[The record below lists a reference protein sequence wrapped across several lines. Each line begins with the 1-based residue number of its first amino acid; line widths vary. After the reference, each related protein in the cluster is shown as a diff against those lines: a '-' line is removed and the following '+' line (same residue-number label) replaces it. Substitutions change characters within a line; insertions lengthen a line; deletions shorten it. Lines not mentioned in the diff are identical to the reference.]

1 MPKKKSPYELDFEEY
16 IRNSEPAKKEKTYA
30 WATAIGLQQVDG
42 LTPSKYLFE
51 TAKRNIDGE
60 ISVAEAT
67 SIIDSY
73 YESKVNRSSGDDGRT
88 EEADKVSSRIAQILS
103 EKSFNFS
110 PSYLI
115 ALHGRLFDGIFKFAG
130 KIRDYDI
137 SKKEWVLD
145 GDSVMYGAAFELKA
159 ALDYD
164 FEQERHFSYKNLTLE
179 EIVKHITFF
188 VSRLWQIHAFGEGN
202 TRTTAVF
209 TIKYLRSLGFDAD
222 NELFAENS
230 WYFRNAL
237 VRANYNN
244 LQKGIHENS
253 EFLEKFFRNLLLKEH
268 NELKNRFLHIRAKD
282 FLEIKEKNVTV
293 NYGKVTAK
301 NKNITQNVTENDKNI
316 TVKDETVTRNTKKAT
331 VNNKNITRNV
341 TVNNKNVTQKDKNV
355 TVNHGKITVND
366 KNVTLNITVKLT
378 QTQKKILNMIKE
390 NSCITQNEIASKLN
404 IARETVNRN
413 MKKLQQEKIIQRLGA
428 DKNGSWKILQ

>member
-1 MPKKKSPYELDFEEY
+1 MAKKKSPYELDFEEY

-30 WATAIGLQQVDG
+30 WTTAIGLQQVDG

-73 YESKVNRSSGDDGRT
+73 YESKTDRSENDNERI

-115 ALHGRLFDGIFKFAG
+115 ALHGRLFAGIFKFAG

-179 EIVKHITFF
+179 ETVKHITFF

-209 TIKYLRSLGFDAD
+209 TIKYLRSLGFNAD

-244 LQKGIHENS
+244 LQKGIHENP
-253 EFLEKFFRNLLLKEH
+253 EFLEKFFRNLLLGEH

-282 FLEIKEKNVTV
+282 FLEIKENDKNVTA
-293 NYGKVTAK
+293 NYGKVTA
-301 NKNITQNVTENDKNI
+301 NNEND
-316 TVKDETVTRNTKKAT
+316 
-331 VNNKNITRNV
+331 TRNV
-341 TVNNKNVTQKDKNV
+341 KKVS
-355 TVNHGKITVND
+355 VND
-366 KNVTLNITVKLT
+366 KNVTRNVTVKRENISVNNKNITVKLT
-378 QTQKKILNMIKE
+378 QTQKDILNLIKE
-390 NSCITQNEIASKLN
+390 NPCITQNEIASKLN

-428 DKNGSWKILQ
+428 DKNGSWKILR

>member
-1 MPKKKSPYELDFEEY
+1 MAKKKSPYELDFEEY

-30 WATAIGLQQVDG
+30 WTTAIGLQQVDG

-73 YESKVNRSSGDDGRT
+73 YESKTDRSENDNERT

-115 ALHGRLFDGIFKFAG
+115 ALHGRLFARIFKFAG

-137 SKKEWVLD
+137 TKKEWVLD

-179 EIVKHITFF
+179 ETVKHITFF
-188 VSRLWQIHAFGEGN
+188 VSRLWQIHAFGEEN

-209 TIKYLRSLGFDAD
+209 TIKYLRSLGFNAD

-244 LQKGIHENS
+244 LQKGIHENP
-253 EFLEKFFRNLLLKEH
+253 EFLEKFFRNLLLGEH

-282 FLEIKEKNVTV
+282 FLEIKENDKNVTA
-293 NYGKVTAK
+293 NYGKVTA
-301 NKNITQNVTENDKNI
+301 NNENDTRNVKKVSVNDKN
-316 TVKDETVTRNTKKAT
+316 V
-331 VNNKNITRNV
+331 TRNV
-341 TVNNKNVTQKDKNV
+341 TVNSENISVNNK
-355 TVNHGKITVND
+355 
-366 KNVTLNITVKLT
+366 NITVKLT
-378 QTQKKILNMIKE
+378 QTQKDILNLIKE
-390 NSCITQNEIASKLN
+390 NPCITQNEIASKLN

-428 DKNGSWKILQ
+428 DKNGSWKILR

>member
-1 MPKKKSPYELDFEEY
+1 MAKKKSPYELDFEEY

-30 WATAIGLQQVDG
+30 WTTAIGLQQVDG
-42 LTPSKYLFE
+42 LTPSKYLFD

-73 YESKVNRSSGDDGRT
+73 YESKTDRSGNDNERT

-115 ALHGRLFDGIFKFAG
+115 ALHGRLFAGIFKFAG

-179 EIVKHITFF
+179 ETVKHITFF

-209 TIKYLRSLGFDAD
+209 MIKYLRSLGFNAD

-244 LQKGIHENS
+244 LQKGIHENQ
-253 EFLEKFFRNLLLKEH
+253 EFLEKFFRNLLLGEH

-282 FLEIKEKNVTV
+282 FLEIKENDKNVTA
-293 NYGKVTAK
+293 NYGKVTA
-301 NKNITQNVTENDKNI
+301 NNENDTRNVKKVSVNDKN
-316 TVKDETVTRNTKKAT
+316 V
-331 VNNKNITRNV
+331 TRNV
-341 TVNNKNVTQKDKNV
+341 TVNSENISVNNK
-355 TVNHGKITVND
+355 
-366 KNVTLNITVKLT
+366 NITVKLT
-378 QTQKKILNMIKE
+378 QTQKDILNLIKE
-390 NSCITQNEIASKLN
+390 NPCITQNEIASKLN

-428 DKNGSWKILQ
+428 DKNGSWKILR

>member
-179 EIVKHITFF
+179 EIVKLITFF

-293 NYGKVTAK
+293 NYGKVTAN

>member
-1 MPKKKSPYELDFEEY
+1 MAKKKSPYELDFEEY

-30 WATAIGLQQVDG
+30 WTTAIGLQQVDG

-73 YESKVNRSSGDDGRT
+73 YELKTDRSGNDERT

-115 ALHGRLFDGIFKFAG
+115 ALHGKLFAGIFKFAG

-179 EIVKHITFF
+179 ETVKHMTFF

-209 TIKYLRSLGFDAD
+209 MIKYLRSLGFNAD

-244 LQKGIHENS
+244 LQKGIHENP
-253 EFLEKFFRNLLLKEH
+253 EFLEKFFRNLLLGEH

-282 FLEIKEKNVTV
+282 FLEIKENDKNVTA
-293 NYGKVTAK
+293 NYGKVTA
-301 NKNITQNVTENDKNI
+301 NNENDTRNVKKVSVNDKN
-316 TVKDETVTRNTKKAT
+316 V
-331 VNNKNITRNV
+331 TRNV
-341 TVNNKNVTQKDKNV
+341 TVNSENISVNNK
-355 TVNHGKITVND
+355 
-366 KNVTLNITVKLT
+366 NITVKLT
-378 QTQKKILNMIKE
+378 QTQKDILNLIKE
-390 NSCITQNEIASKLN
+390 NPHITQNEIASKLN

-428 DKNGSWKILQ
+428 DKNGSWKILR

>member
-30 WATAIGLQQVDG
+30 WTTAIGLQQVDG

-73 YESKVNRSSGDDGRT
+73 YESKTDRSGNDNERT

-115 ALHGRLFDGIFKFAG
+115 ALHGRLFAGIFKFAG

-179 EIVKHITFF
+179 ETVKHITFF

-209 TIKYLRSLGFDAD
+209 MIKYLRSLGFNAD

-244 LQKGIHENS
+244 LQKGIHENP
-253 EFLEKFFRNLLLKEH
+253 EFLEKFFRNLLLGEH
-268 NELKNRFLHIRAKD
+268 NELKNRFLHIRVKD
-282 FLEIKEKNVTV
+282 FLKIKENDKNVTA
-293 NYGKVTAK
+293 NYGKVTA
-301 NKNITQNVTENDKNI
+301 NNENDTRNVKKVSVNDKN
-316 TVKDETVTRNTKKAT
+316 V
-331 VNNKNITRNV
+331 TRNV
-341 TVNNKNVTQKDKNV
+341 TVNSENISVNNK
-355 TVNHGKITVND
+355 
-366 KNVTLNITVKLT
+366 NITVKLT
-378 QTQKKILNMIKE
+378 QTQKDILNLIKE
-390 NSCITQNEIASKLN
+390 NPHITQNEIASKLN

-428 DKNGSWKILQ
+428 DKNGSWKILR

>member
-1 MPKKKSPYELDFEEY
+1 MAKKKSPYELDFEEY

-30 WATAIGLQQVDG
+30 WTTAIGLQQVDG

-73 YESKVNRSSGDDGRT
+73 YESKTDRSGNDNERT

-115 ALHGRLFDGIFKFAG
+115 ALHGRLFAGIFKFAG

-137 SKKEWVLD
+137 SKKKWVLD

-179 EIVKHITFF
+179 ETVKHITFF

-209 TIKYLRSLGFDAD
+209 TIKYLRSLGFNAD

-244 LQKGIHENS
+244 LQKGIHENP
-253 EFLEKFFRNLLLKEH
+253 EFLEKFFRNLLLGEH

-282 FLEIKEKNVTV
+282 FLEIKENDKNVTA
-293 NYGKVTAK
+293 NYGKVTA
-301 NKNITQNVTENDKNI
+301 NNENDTRNVKKVSVNDKN
-316 TVKDETVTRNTKKAT
+316 V
-331 VNNKNITRNV
+331 TRNV
-341 TVNNKNVTQKDKNV
+341 TVNSENISVNNK
-355 TVNHGKITVND
+355 
-366 KNVTLNITVKLT
+366 NITVKLT
-378 QTQKKILNMIKE
+378 QTQKDILNLIKE
-390 NSCITQNEIASKLN
+390 NPCITQNEIASKLN

-428 DKNGSWKILQ
+428 DKNGSWKILR

>member
-1 MPKKKSPYELDFEEY
+1 MVKKKSPYELDFEEY

-30 WATAIGLQQVDG
+30 WTTAIGLQQVDG

-73 YESKVNRSSGDDGRT
+73 YESKTDRSGNDNERT

-115 ALHGRLFDGIFKFAG
+115 ALHGRLFAGIFKFAG

-179 EIVKHITFF
+179 ETVKHITFF

-209 TIKYLRSLGFDAD
+209 TIKYLRSLGFNAD

-244 LQKGIHENS
+244 LQKGIHENL
-253 EFLEKFFRNLLLKEH
+253 EFLEKFFRNLLLGEH

-282 FLEIKEKNVTV
+282 FLEIKENDKNVTA
-293 NYGKVTAK
+293 NYGKVTA
-301 NKNITQNVTENDKNI
+301 NNEND
-316 TVKDETVTRNTKKAT
+316 
-331 VNNKNITRNV
+331 TRNV
-341 TVNNKNVTQKDKNV
+341 KKVF
-355 TVNHGKITVND
+355 VND
-366 KNVTLNITVKLT
+366 KNVTRNVTVKSENISVNNKNITVKLT
-378 QTQKKILNMIKE
+378 QTQKDILNLIKE
-390 NSCITQNEIASKLN
+390 NPCITQNEIASKLN

-428 DKNGSWKILQ
+428 DKNGSWKILR

>member
-1 MPKKKSPYELDFEEY
+1 MAKKKSPYELDFEEY

-30 WATAIGLQQVDG
+30 WTTAIGLQQVDG

-73 YESKVNRSSGDDGRT
+73 YESKTDRSENDNERT

-115 ALHGRLFDGIFKFAG
+115 ALHGRLFAGVFKFAG

-179 EIVKHITFF
+179 ETVKHITFF

-209 TIKYLRSLGFDAD
+209 TIKYLRSLGFNAD

-244 LQKGIHENS
+244 LQKGIHENP
-253 EFLEKFFRNLLLKEH
+253 EFLEKFFRNLLLGEH

-282 FLEIKEKNVTV
+282 FLEIKENDKNVTA
-293 NYGKVTAK
+293 NYGKVTA
-301 NKNITQNVTENDKNI
+301 NNENDTRNVKKVSVNDKN
-316 TVKDETVTRNTKKAT
+316 V
-331 VNNKNITRNV
+331 TRNV
-341 TVNNKNVTQKDKNV
+341 TVNSENISVNNK
-355 TVNHGKITVND
+355 
-366 KNVTLNITVKLT
+366 NITVKLT
-378 QTQKKILNMIKE
+378 QTQKDILNLIKE
-390 NSCITQNEIASKLN
+390 NPCITQNEIASKLN

-428 DKNGSWKILQ
+428 DKNGSWKILR

>member
-1 MPKKKSPYELDFEEY
+1 MAKKKSPYELDFEEY

-30 WATAIGLQQVDG
+30 WTTAIGLQQVDG

-73 YESKVNRSSGDDGRT
+73 YESKTDRSGNDNERT

-115 ALHGRLFDGIFKFAG
+115 ALHGRLFSGIFKFAG

-179 EIVKHITFF
+179 ETVKHITFF

-209 TIKYLRSLGFDAD
+209 TIKYLRSLGFNAD

-244 LQKGIHENS
+244 LQKGIHENP
-253 EFLEKFFRNLLLKEH
+253 EFLEKFFRNLLLGEH
-268 NELKNRFLHIRAKD
+268 NELKNRFLHIMAKD
-282 FLEIKEKNVTV
+282 FLEIKENDKNVTA
-293 NYGKVTAK
+293 NYGKVTA
-301 NKNITQNVTENDKNI
+301 NNENDTRNVKKVSVNDKN
-316 TVKDETVTRNTKKAT
+316 V
-331 VNNKNITRNV
+331 TRNV
-341 TVNNKNVTQKDKNV
+341 TVNSENISVNNK
-355 TVNHGKITVND
+355 
-366 KNVTLNITVKLT
+366 NITVKLT
-378 QTQKKILNMIKE
+378 QTQKDILNLIKE
-390 NSCITQNEIASKLN
+390 NPCITQNEIASKLN
-404 IARETVNRN
+404 ITRETVNRN

-428 DKNGSWKILQ
+428 DKNGSWKILR

>member
-1 MPKKKSPYELDFEEY
+1 MAKKKSPYELDFEEY

-30 WATAIGLQQVDG
+30 WTTAIGLQQVDG

-73 YESKVNRSSGDDGRT
+73 YESKTDRSGNDNERT

-115 ALHGRLFDGIFKFAG
+115 ALHGRLFAGIFKFAG

-179 EIVKHITFF
+179 ETVKHITFF

-209 TIKYLRSLGFDAD
+209 TIKYLRSLGFNAD

-244 LQKGIHENS
+244 LQKGIHENP
-253 EFLEKFFRNLLLKEH
+253 EFLEKFFRNLLLGEH
-268 NELKNRFLHIRAKD
+268 NKLKNRFLHIRAKD
-282 FLEIKEKNVTV
+282 FLEIKENDKNVTA
-293 NYGKVTAK
+293 NYGKVTA
-301 NKNITQNVTENDKNI
+301 NNENDTRNVKKVSVNDKN
-316 TVKDETVTRNTKKAT
+316 V
-331 VNNKNITRNV
+331 TRNV
-341 TVNNKNVTQKDKNV
+341 TVNSENISVNNK
-355 TVNHGKITVND
+355 
-366 KNVTLNITVKLT
+366 NITVKLT
-378 QTQKKILNMIKE
+378 QTQKDILNLIKE
-390 NSCITQNEIASKLN
+390 NPCITQNEIASKLN

-428 DKNGSWKILQ
+428 DKNGSWKILR

>member
-16 IRNSEPAKKEKTYA
+16 IRNSEPAQKEKSYL

-51 TAKRNIDGE
+51 TAKRNINGE
-60 ISVAEAT
+60 ISIKEAT

-73 YESKVNRSSGDDGRT
+73 YESKSVRRDDDDERT

-164 FEQERHFSYKNLTLE
+164 FEQERLFSYKNLSME

-209 TIKYLRSLGFDAD
+209 TIKYLRSLGFNAD
-222 NELFAENS
+222 NDLFAENS

-237 VRANYNN
+237 VRANYTN
-244 LQKGIHENS
+244 LQKGIHENP

-282 FLEIKEKNVTV
+282 FLEIKENNKNVSV
-293 NYGKVTAK
+293 NYRKVTANGK
-301 NKNITQNVTENDKNI
+301 TVTQRNGNVTENGKTVTRNNENVTVKGKNVTQNNGNI
-316 TVKDETVTRNTKKAT
+316 TVKSENVAKNAKKVTRNIT
-331 VNNKNITRNV
+331 VNNENV
-341 TVNNKNVTQKDKNV
+341 TV
-355 TVNHGKITVND
+355 KI
-366 KNVTLNITVKLT
+366 T
-378 QTQKKILNMIKE
+378 QTQEKILNLIKE
-390 NSCITQNEIASKLN
+390 NPRITQNEIASNLK
-404 IARETVNRN
+404 IVRETVNRN
-413 MKKLQQEKIIQRLGA
+413 MKKLQEKKIIQRLGA
-428 DKNGSWKILQ
+428 DKNGNWKIL

>member
-1 MPKKKSPYELDFEEY
+1 MAKKKSPYELDFEEY

-30 WATAIGLQQVDG
+30 WTTAIGLQQVDG

-73 YESKVNRSSGDDGRT
+73 YESKTDRSGNDNERT

-115 ALHGRLFDGIFKFAG
+115 ALHGRLFAGIFKFAG
-130 KIRDYDI
+130 KLRDYDI

-164 FEQERHFSYKNLTLE
+164 FQHERHFSYKNLTLE
-179 EIVKHITFF
+179 ETVKHITFF
-188 VSRLWQIHAFGEGN
+188 VSRLWQIYAFGEGN

-209 TIKYLRSLGFDAD
+209 TIKYLRSLGFNAD

-244 LQKGIHENS
+244 LQKGIHENP
-253 EFLEKFFRNLLLKEH
+253 EFLEKFFRNLLLGEH

-282 FLEIKEKNVTV
+282 FLEIKENDKNVTA
-293 NYGKVTAK
+293 NYGKVTA
-301 NKNITQNVTENDKNI
+301 NNENDTRNVKKVSVNDKN
-316 TVKDETVTRNTKKAT
+316 VTRNVTVKSENIS
-331 VNNKNITRNV
+331 VNNKNITV
-341 TVNNKNVTQKDKNV
+341 KLTKTQKD
-355 TVNHGKITVND
+355 
-366 KNVTLNITVKLT
+366 
-378 QTQKKILNMIKE
+378 ILNLIKE
-390 NSCITQNEIASKLN
+390 NPCITQNEIASKLN

-428 DKNGSWKILQ
+428 DKNGSWKILR

>member
-1 MPKKKSPYELDFEEY
+1 MAKKKSPYELDFEEY

-73 YESKVNRSSGDDGRT
+73 YESKTDRSGNDNERT

-115 ALHGRLFDGIFKFAG
+115 ALHGRLFAGIFKFAG

-179 EIVKHITFF
+179 ETVKHITFF

-209 TIKYLRSLGFDAD
+209 TIKYLRSLGFNAD

-244 LQKGIHENS
+244 LQKGIHENP
-253 EFLEKFFRNLLLKEH
+253 EFLEKFFRNLLLGEH

-282 FLEIKEKNVTV
+282 FLEIKENDKNVTA
-293 NYGKVTAK
+293 NYGKVTA
-301 NKNITQNVTENDKNI
+301 NNEND
-316 TVKDETVTRNTKKAT
+316 
-331 VNNKNITRNV
+331 TRNV
-341 TVNNKNVTQKDKNV
+341 KKVS
-355 TVNHGKITVND
+355 VND
-366 KNVTLNITVKLT
+366 KNVTRNVIVNSENISVNNKNITVKLT
-378 QTQKKILNMIKE
+378 QTQKDILNLIKE
-390 NSCITQNEIASKLN
+390 NPCITQNEIASKLN

-428 DKNGSWKILQ
+428 DKNGSWKILR

>member
-1 MPKKKSPYELDFEEY
+1 MAKKKSPYELDFEEY
-16 IRNSEPAKKEKTYA
+16 IRNSEPAQKEKTCI
-30 WATAIGLQQVDG
+30 WSTAIGLQQVDG

-73 YESKVNRSSGDDGRT
+73 YESRTDRSGNDNERT

-115 ALHGRLFDGIFKFAG
+115 ALHGRLFAGIFKFAG

-179 EIVKHITFF
+179 ETVKHITLF

-209 TIKYLRSLGFDAD
+209 TIKYLRSLGFNAE

-244 LQKGIHENS
+244 LQRGIHENP

-282 FLEIKEKNVTV
+282 FLEIKEKNATV
-293 NYGKVTAK
+293 NYGKVT
-301 NKNITQNVTENDKNI
+301 
-316 TVKDETVTRNTKKAT
+316 
-331 VNNKNITRNV
+331 
-341 TVNNKNVTQKDKNV
+341 
-355 TVNHGKITVND
+355 VND
-366 KNVTLNITVKLT
+366 KNVTQNITENSENVTRNTRRVTVKDKNITRNITVKLT
-378 QTQKKILNMIKE
+378 QTQEGILNLIKE
-390 NSCITQNEIASKLN
+390 NPHITQNEIALKLK

-413 MKKLQQEKIIQRLGA
+413 MKKLQEKKIIQRIGA
-428 DKNGSWKILQ
+428 DKNGSWKILEEKFL

>member
-30 WATAIGLQQVDG
+30 WSTAIGLQQVDG

-73 YESKVNRSSGDDGRT
+73 YESKTDRSGNDNERT

-115 ALHGRLFDGIFKFAG
+115 ALHGRLFAGIFKFAG

-179 EIVKHITFF
+179 ETVKHITFF

-209 TIKYLRSLGFDAD
+209 TIKYLRSLGFNAD

-244 LQKGIHENS
+244 LQKGIHENP
-253 EFLEKFFRNLLLKEH
+253 EFLEKFFRNLLLGEH

-282 FLEIKEKNVTV
+282 FLEIKENDKNVTA
-293 NYGKVTAK
+293 NYGKVTANNENDTRNVK
-301 NKNITQNVTENDKNI
+301 NVSVNDKN
-316 TVKDETVTRNTKKAT
+316 V
-331 VNNKNITRNV
+331 TRNV
-341 TVNNKNVTQKDKNV
+341 TVNSENISVNNK
-355 TVNHGKITVND
+355 
-366 KNVTLNITVKLT
+366 NITVKLT
-378 QTQKKILNMIKE
+378 QTQKDILNLIKE
-390 NSCITQNEIASKLN
+390 NPCITQNEIASKLN

-428 DKNGSWKILQ
+428 DKNGSWKILR

>member
-1 MPKKKSPYELDFEEY
+1 MAKKKSPYELDFEEY

-30 WATAIGLQQVDG
+30 WTTAIGLQQVDG

-73 YESKVNRSSGDDGRT
+73 YESKTDRSGNDNERT

-115 ALHGRLFDGIFKFAG
+115 ALHGRLFAGIFKFAG

-137 SKKEWVLD
+137 TKKEWVLD

-179 EIVKHITFF
+179 ETVKHITFF

-209 TIKYLRSLGFDAD
+209 TIKYLRSLGFNAD

-244 LQKGIHENS
+244 LQKGIHENP
-253 EFLEKFFRNLLLKEH
+253 EFLEKFFRNLLLGEH

-282 FLEIKEKNVTV
+282 FLEIKENDKNVTA
-293 NYGKVTAK
+293 NYGKVTA
-301 NKNITQNVTENDKNI
+301 NNENDTRNVKKVSVNDKN
-316 TVKDETVTRNTKKAT
+316 V
-331 VNNKNITRNV
+331 TRNV
-341 TVNNKNVTQKDKNV
+341 TVNSENISVNNK
-355 TVNHGKITVND
+355 
-366 KNVTLNITVKLT
+366 NITVKLT
-378 QTQKKILNMIKE
+378 QTQKDILNLIKE
-390 NSCITQNEIASKLN
+390 NPCITQNEIASKLN

-428 DKNGSWKILQ
+428 DKNGSWKILR

>member
-30 WATAIGLQQVDG
+30 WTTAIGLQQVDG

-73 YESKVNRSSGDDGRT
+73 YESKTDRSGNDNERT

-115 ALHGRLFDGIFKFAG
+115 ALHGRLFAGIFKFAG

-179 EIVKHITFF
+179 ETVKHMTFF

-209 TIKYLRSLGFDAD
+209 MIKYLRSLGFNAD

-244 LQKGIHENS
+244 LQKGIHENP
-253 EFLEKFFRNLLLKEH
+253 EFLEKFFRNLLLGEH

-282 FLEIKEKNVTV
+282 FLEIKENDKNVTA
-293 NYGKVTAK
+293 NYGKVTA
-301 NKNITQNVTENDKNI
+301 NNENDTRNVKKVSVNDKN
-316 TVKDETVTRNTKKAT
+316 V
-331 VNNKNITRNV
+331 TRNV
-341 TVNNKNVTQKDKNV
+341 TVNSENISVNNK
-355 TVNHGKITVND
+355 
-366 KNVTLNITVKLT
+366 NITVKLT
-378 QTQKKILNMIKE
+378 QTQKDILNLIKE
-390 NSCITQNEIASKLN
+390 NPHITQNEIASKLN

-413 MKKLQQEKIIQRLGA
+413 MKKLQQEKIIQHLGA
-428 DKNGSWKILQ
+428 DKNGSWKILR

>member
-30 WATAIGLQQVDG
+30 WTTAIGLQQVDG

-73 YESKVNRSSGDDGRT
+73 YESKTDRSGNDNERT

-115 ALHGRLFDGIFKFAG
+115 ALHGRLFAGIFKFAG

-179 EIVKHITFF
+179 ETVKHITFF

-209 TIKYLRSLGFDAD
+209 TIKYLRSLGFNAD

-253 EFLEKFFRNLLLKEH
+253 EFLEKFFRNLLLGEH

-282 FLEIKEKNVTV
+282 FLEIKENDKNVTA
-293 NYGKVTAK
+293 NYGKVTA
-301 NKNITQNVTENDKNI
+301 NNENDTRNVKKVSVNDKN
-316 TVKDETVTRNTKKAT
+316 V
-331 VNNKNITRNV
+331 TRNV
-341 TVNNKNVTQKDKNV
+341 TVNSENISVNNK
-355 TVNHGKITVND
+355 
-366 KNVTLNITVKLT
+366 NITVKLT
-378 QTQKKILNMIKE
+378 QTQKDILNLIKE
-390 NSCITQNEIASKLN
+390 NPCITQNEIASKLN

-428 DKNGSWKILQ
+428 DKNGSWKILR

>member
-30 WATAIGLQQVDG
+30 WTTAIGLQQVDG

-73 YESKVNRSSGDDGRT
+73 YESKTDRSGNDNERT

-115 ALHGRLFDGIFKFAG
+115 ALHGRLFAGIFKFAG

-179 EIVKHITFF
+179 ETVKHITFF

-209 TIKYLRSLGFDAD
+209 TIKYLRSLGFNAD

-244 LQKGIHENS
+244 LQKGIHENQ
-253 EFLEKFFRNLLLKEH
+253 EFLEKFFRNLLLGEH

-282 FLEIKEKNVTV
+282 FLEIKENDKNVTA
-293 NYGKVTAK
+293 NYGKVTA
-301 NKNITQNVTENDKNI
+301 NNEND
-316 TVKDETVTRNTKKAT
+316 TRNVKKVS
-331 VNNKNITRNV
+331 VNDKNITRNV
-341 TVNNKNVTQKDKNV
+341 TVNSENISVNNK
-355 TVNHGKITVND
+355 
-366 KNVTLNITVKLT
+366 NITVKLT
-378 QTQKKILNMIKE
+378 QTQKDILNLIKE
-390 NSCITQNEIASKLN
+390 NPCITQNEIASKLN

-428 DKNGSWKILQ
+428 DKNGSWKILR

>member
-1 MPKKKSPYELDFEEY
+1 MAKKKSPYELDFEEY

-30 WATAIGLQQVDG
+30 WTTAIGLQQVDG

-73 YESKVNRSSGDDGRT
+73 YESKTDRSGNDNERT

-115 ALHGRLFDGIFKFAG
+115 ALHGRLFAGIFKFAG

-179 EIVKHITFF
+179 ETVKHMTFF

-209 TIKYLRSLGFDAD
+209 MIKYLRSLGFNAD

-244 LQKGIHENS
+244 LQKGIHENP
-253 EFLEKFFRNLLLKEH
+253 EFLEKFFRNLLLGEH

-282 FLEIKEKNVTV
+282 FLEIKENDKNVTA
-293 NYGKVTAK
+293 NYGKVTA
-301 NKNITQNVTENDKNI
+301 NNENDTRNVKKVSVNDKN
-316 TVKDETVTRNTKKAT
+316 V
-331 VNNKNITRNV
+331 TRNV
-341 TVNNKNVTQKDKNV
+341 TVNSENISVNNK
-355 TVNHGKITVND
+355 
-366 KNVTLNITVKLT
+366 NITVKLT
-378 QTQKKILNMIKE
+378 QTQKDILNLIKE
-390 NSCITQNEIASKLN
+390 NPHITQNEIASKLN

-428 DKNGSWKILQ
+428 DKNGSWKILR

>member
-30 WATAIGLQQVDG
+30 WTTAIGLQQVDG

-73 YESKVNRSSGDDGRT
+73 YESKTDRSGNDNERT

-115 ALHGRLFDGIFKFAG
+115 ALHGRLFAGIFKFAG

-179 EIVKHITFF
+179 ETVKHITFF

-209 TIKYLRSLGFDAD
+209 TIKYLRSLGFNAD

-244 LQKGIHENS
+244 LQKGIHENQ
-253 EFLEKFFRNLLLKEH
+253 EFLEKFFRNLLLGEH

-282 FLEIKEKNVTV
+282 FLEIKENDKNVTA
-293 NYGKVTAK
+293 NYGKVTA
-301 NKNITQNVTENDKNI
+301 NNENDTRNVKKVSVNDKN
-316 TVKDETVTRNTKKAT
+316 V
-331 VNNKNITRNV
+331 TRNV
-341 TVNNKNVTQKDKNV
+341 TVNSENISVNNK
-355 TVNHGKITVND
+355 
-366 KNVTLNITVKLT
+366 NITVKLT
-378 QTQKKILNMIKE
+378 QTQKDILNLIKE
-390 NSCITQNEIASKLN
+390 NPCITQNEIASKLN

-428 DKNGSWKILQ
+428 DKNGSWKILR

>member
-1 MPKKKSPYELDFEEY
+1 MAKKKSPYELDFEEY

-30 WATAIGLQQVDG
+30 WTTAIGLQQVDG

-73 YESKVNRSSGDDGRT
+73 YESKTDRSENDNERT

-115 ALHGRLFDGIFKFAG
+115 ALHGRLFAGIFKFAG

-179 EIVKHITFF
+179 ETVKHITSF

-209 TIKYLRSLGFDAD
+209 TIKYLRSLGFNAD

-244 LQKGIHENS
+244 LQKGIHENP
-253 EFLEKFFRNLLLKEH
+253 EFLEKFFRNLLLGEH

-282 FLEIKEKNVTV
+282 FLEIKENDKNVTA
-293 NYGKVTAK
+293 NYGKVTA
-301 NKNITQNVTENDKNI
+301 NNENDTRNVKKVSVNDKN
-316 TVKDETVTRNTKKAT
+316 V
-331 VNNKNITRNV
+331 TRNV
-341 TVNNKNVTQKDKNV
+341 TVNSE
-355 TVNHGKITVND
+355 
-366 KNVTLNITVKLT
+366 NISVKLT
-378 QTQKKILNMIKE
+378 QTQKDILNLIKE
-390 NSCITQNEIASKLN
+390 NPCITQNEIASKLN

-428 DKNGSWKILQ
+428 DKNGSWKILR

>member
-30 WATAIGLQQVDG
+30 WTTAIGLQQVDG

-73 YESKVNRSSGDDGRT
+73 YESKTDRSGNDNERT

-115 ALHGRLFDGIFKFAG
+115 ALHGRLFAGIFKFAG

-137 SKKEWVLD
+137 TKKEWVLD

-179 EIVKHITFF
+179 ETVKHITFF

-209 TIKYLRSLGFDAD
+209 TIKYLRSLGFNAD

-244 LQKGIHENS
+244 LQKGIHENL
-253 EFLEKFFRNLLLKEH
+253 EFLEKFFRNLLLGEH

-282 FLEIKEKNVTV
+282 FLEIKENDKNVTA
-293 NYGKVTAK
+293 NYGKVTA
-301 NKNITQNVTENDKNI
+301 NNEND
-316 TVKDETVTRNTKKAT
+316 
-331 VNNKNITRNV
+331 TRNV
-341 TVNNKNVTQKDKNV
+341 KKVS
-355 TVNHGKITVND
+355 VND
-366 KNVTLNITVKLT
+366 KNVTRNVTVKSENISVNNKNITVKLT
-378 QTQKKILNMIKE
+378 QTQKDILNLIKE
-390 NSCITQNEIASKLN
+390 NPCITQNEIASKLN

-428 DKNGSWKILQ
+428 DKNGSWKILR

>member
-30 WATAIGLQQVDG
+30 WTTAIGLQQVDG

-73 YESKVNRSSGDDGRT
+73 YESKTDRSGNDNERT

-115 ALHGRLFDGIFKFAG
+115 ALHGRLFAGIFKFAG
-130 KIRDYDI
+130 KLRDYDI

-164 FEQERHFSYKNLTLE
+164 FEQERHFSYKKLTLE
-179 EIVKHITFF
+179 ETVKHITFF

-209 TIKYLRSLGFDAD
+209 MIKYLRSLGFNAD
-222 NELFAENS
+222 NRIFAENS

-244 LQKGIHENS
+244 LQKGIHENP
-253 EFLEKFFRNLLLKEH
+253 EFLEKFFRNLLLGEH

-282 FLEIKEKNVTV
+282 FLEIKKNDKNVTV
-293 NYGKVTAK
+293 NYGKVTV
-301 NKNITQNVTENDKNI
+301 NNEND
-316 TVKDETVTRNTKKAT
+316 TRNVKKVS
-331 VNNKNITRNV
+331 VNDRNVTRNV
-341 TVNNKNVTQKDKNV
+341 TVNNK
-355 TVNHGKITVND
+355 
-366 KNVTLNITVKLT
+366 NITVKLT
-378 QTQKKILNMIKE
+378 QTQKDILNLIKE
-390 NSCITQNEIASKLN
+390 NPCITQNEIASKLN

-428 DKNGSWKILQ
+428 DKNGSWKILR

>member
-30 WATAIGLQQVDG
+30 WTTAIGLQQVDG

-73 YESKVNRSSGDDGRT
+73 YESKTDRSENDNERT

-115 ALHGRLFDGIFKFAG
+115 ALHGRLFAGIFKFAG

-137 SKKEWVLD
+137 TKKEWVLD

-179 EIVKHITFF
+179 ETVKHITFF

-209 TIKYLRSLGFDAD
+209 TIKYLRSLGFNAD

-244 LQKGIHENS
+244 LQKGIHENP
-253 EFLEKFFRNLLLKEH
+253 EFLEKFFRNLLLGEH

-282 FLEIKEKNVTV
+282 FLEIKENDKNVTA
-293 NYGKVTAK
+293 NYGKVTA
-301 NKNITQNVTENDKNI
+301 NNEND
-316 TVKDETVTRNTKKAT
+316 
-331 VNNKNITRNV
+331 TRNV
-341 TVNNKNVTQKDKNV
+341 KKVS
-355 TVNHGKITVND
+355 VND
-366 KNVTLNITVKLT
+366 KNVTRNVTVKSENISVNNKNITVKLT
-378 QTQKKILNMIKE
+378 QTQKDILNLIKE
-390 NSCITQNEIASKLN
+390 NPCITQNEIASKLN

-428 DKNGSWKILQ
+428 DKNGSWKILR

>member
-30 WATAIGLQQVDG
+30 WTTAIGLQQVDG

-73 YESKVNRSSGDDGRT
+73 YESKTDRSGNDNERT

-115 ALHGRLFDGIFKFAG
+115 ALHGRLFAGIFKFAG
-130 KIRDYDI
+130 KIWDYDI

-209 TIKYLRSLGFDAD
+209 TIKYLRSLGFNAD

-244 LQKGIHENS
+244 LQKGIHENP
-253 EFLEKFFRNLLLKEH
+253 EFLEKFFRNLLLGEH

-282 FLEIKEKNVTV
+282 FLEIKKNDKNVTV
-293 NYGKVTAK
+293 NYGKVTEN
-301 NKNITQNVTENDKNI
+301 NKSVTQNITE
-316 TVKDETVTRNTKKAT
+316 
-331 VNNKNITRNV
+331 NNK
-341 TVNNKNVTQKDKNV
+341 
-355 TVNHGKITVND
+355 
-366 KNVTLNITVKLT
+366 NITVKLT
-378 QTQKKILNMIKE
+378 QTQKDILNLIKE
-390 NSCITQNEIASKLN
+390 NPHITQNEIASKLN

-428 DKNGSWKILQ
+428 DKNGSWKILR

>member
-1 MPKKKSPYELDFEEY
+1 MAKKKSPYELDFEEY

-30 WATAIGLQQVDG
+30 WTTAIGLQQVDG

-73 YESKVNRSSGDDGRT
+73 YESKTDRSGNDNERT

-115 ALHGRLFDGIFKFAG
+115 ALHGRLFAGIFKFAG

-179 EIVKHITFF
+179 ETVKHITFF

-209 TIKYLRSLGFDAD
+209 TIKYLRSLGFNAD

-244 LQKGIHENS
+244 LQKGIHENP
-253 EFLEKFFRNLLLKEH
+253 EFLEKFFRNLLLGEH
-268 NELKNRFLHIRAKD
+268 NELKNRFLHIMAKD
-282 FLEIKEKNVTV
+282 FLEIKENDKNVTA
-293 NYGKVTAK
+293 NYGKVTA
-301 NKNITQNVTENDKNI
+301 NNENDTRNVKKVSVNDKN
-316 TVKDETVTRNTKKAT
+316 V
-331 VNNKNITRNV
+331 TRNV
-341 TVNNKNVTQKDKNV
+341 TVNSENISVNNK
-355 TVNHGKITVND
+355 
-366 KNVTLNITVKLT
+366 NITVKLT
-378 QTQKKILNMIKE
+378 QTQKDILNLIKE
-390 NSCITQNEIASKLN
+390 NPHITQNEIASKLN

-413 MKKLQQEKIIQRLGA
+413 MKKLQQEKIIQHLGA
-428 DKNGSWKILQ
+428 DKNGSWKILR

>member
-1 MPKKKSPYELDFEEY
+1 MAKKKSPYELDFEEY

-30 WATAIGLQQVDG
+30 WTTAIGLQQVDG

-73 YESKVNRSSGDDGRT
+73 YESKTDRSGNDNERT

-115 ALHGRLFDGIFKFAG
+115 ALHGRLFAGIFKFAG

-179 EIVKHITFF
+179 ETVKHITFF

-209 TIKYLRSLGFDAD
+209 TIKYLRSLGLNAD

-244 LQKGIHENS
+244 LQKGIHENL
-253 EFLEKFFRNLLLKEH
+253 EFLEKFFRNLLLGEH

-282 FLEIKEKNVTV
+282 FLEIKENDKNVTA
-293 NYGKVTAK
+293 NYGKVTA
-301 NKNITQNVTENDKNI
+301 NNEND
-316 TVKDETVTRNTKKAT
+316 
-331 VNNKNITRNV
+331 TRNV
-341 TVNNKNVTQKDKNV
+341 KKVS
-355 TVNHGKITVND
+355 VND
-366 KNVTLNITVKLT
+366 KNVTRNISVNNKNITVKLT
-378 QTQKKILNMIKE
+378 QTQKDILNLIKE
-390 NSCITQNEIASKLN
+390 NPCITQNEIASKLN

-413 MKKLQQEKIIQRLGA
+413 MKKLQQEKNIQRLGA
-428 DKNGSWKILQ
+428 DKNGSWKILR

>member
-1 MPKKKSPYELDFEEY
+1 MAKKKSPYELDFEEY

-73 YESKVNRSSGDDGRT
+73 YESKTDRSGNDNERT

-115 ALHGRLFDGIFKFAG
+115 ALHGRLFAGIFKFAG

-179 EIVKHITFF
+179 ETVKHITFF

-209 TIKYLRSLGFDAD
+209 TIKYLCSLGFNAD
-222 NELFAENS
+222 NDLFAENS

-244 LQKGIHENS
+244 LQKGIHENP
-253 EFLEKFFRNLLLKEH
+253 EFLEKFFRNLMLGEH

-282 FLEIKEKNVTV
+282 FLEIKENDKNVTA
-293 NYGKVTAK
+293 NYGKVTA
-301 NKNITQNVTENDKNI
+301 NNENDTRNVKKVSVNDKN
-316 TVKDETVTRNTKKAT
+316 V
-331 VNNKNITRNV
+331 TRNV
-341 TVNNKNVTQKDKNV
+341 TVNSENISVNNK
-355 TVNHGKITVND
+355 
-366 KNVTLNITVKLT
+366 NITVKLT
-378 QTQKKILNMIKE
+378 QTQKDILNLIKE
-390 NSCITQNEIASKLN
+390 NPCITQNEIASKLN

-428 DKNGSWKILQ
+428 DKNGSWKILR